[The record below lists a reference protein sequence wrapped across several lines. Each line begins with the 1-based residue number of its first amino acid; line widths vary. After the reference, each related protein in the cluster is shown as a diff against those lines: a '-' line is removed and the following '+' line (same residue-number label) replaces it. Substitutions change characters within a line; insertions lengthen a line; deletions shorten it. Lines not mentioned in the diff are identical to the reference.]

1 VLVSEEVRIDK
12 WLWAARF
19 FKTRALARE
28 MVAGGKVHL
37 GGHRVKPGRIV
48 KVGDQLSIT
57 RGEEVFEVTVNVTSN
72 RRGPAGEA
80 RLLYSEA
87 ETSVLRRAE
96 SAKQRS
102 LEHPGGNAPARRPD
116 KRERR
121 QIIGFI
127 RGKD

>member
-1 VLVSEEVRIDK
+1 MSEGVRIDK

-37 GGHRVKPGRIV
+37 EGHRVKPGREV
-48 KVGDQLSIT
+48 KAGDHLSIT
-57 RGEEVFEVTVNVTSN
+57 RGEEVFEITVNVASN
-72 RRGPAGEA
+72 RRGSA
-80 RLLYSEA
+80 SEA
-87 ETSVLRRAE
+87 KQLFSEEEASVLRREHVAQ
-96 SAKQRS
+96 QRR
-102 LEHPGGNAPARRPD
+102 LENSTQAARPRRPD

>member
-1 VLVSEEVRIDK
+1 MRIDK

-37 GGHRVKPGRIV
+37 QGHRVKPGRVV
-48 KVGDQLSIT
+48 KAGDHLSIT
-57 RGEEVFEVTVNVTSN
+57 RGEEVFEITVNVATN
-72 RRGPAGEA
+72 RRGSANEA
-80 RLLYSEA
+80 KQLFSEEEA
-87 ETSVLRRAE
+87 SSLRREQA
-96 SAKQRS
+96 AQQRRM
-102 LEHPGGNAPARRPD
+102 EHPAQTAPPRRPD

>member
-1 VLVSEEVRIDK
+1 MSEGVRIDK

-37 GGHRVKPGRIV
+37 EGHRVKPGREV
-48 KVGDQLSIT
+48 KAGDHLSIT
-57 RGEEVFEVTVNVTSN
+57 RGEEVFEITVNVASN
-72 RRGPAGEA
+72 RRGSA
-80 RLLYSEA
+80 SEA
-87 ETSVLRRAE
+87 KQLFSEEEASVLRREHVAQ
-96 SAKQRS
+96 QRRLENS
-102 LEHPGGNAPARRPD
+102 LQAAPPRRPD

-127 RGKD
+127 RGKY